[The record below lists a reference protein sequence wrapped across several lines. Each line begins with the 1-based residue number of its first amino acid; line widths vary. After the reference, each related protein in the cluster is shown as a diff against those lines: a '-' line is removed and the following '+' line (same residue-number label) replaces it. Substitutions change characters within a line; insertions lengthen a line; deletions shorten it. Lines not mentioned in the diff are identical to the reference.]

1 MSNLSRLQGAGIIA
15 ANANFSDAD
24 QQVVDS
30 LTDDEV
36 SALISIKQKVPAS
49 FLQQHTQE
57 AGVAGIAPAN
67 RTIGIVF

>member
-15 ANANFSDAD
+15 ANANFSQSD
-24 QQVVDS
+24 QAVIDS
-30 LTDDEV
+30 LSDDEV

-49 FLQQHTQE
+49 FFDQHTQA
-57 AGVAGIAPAN
+57 AGVAPAN